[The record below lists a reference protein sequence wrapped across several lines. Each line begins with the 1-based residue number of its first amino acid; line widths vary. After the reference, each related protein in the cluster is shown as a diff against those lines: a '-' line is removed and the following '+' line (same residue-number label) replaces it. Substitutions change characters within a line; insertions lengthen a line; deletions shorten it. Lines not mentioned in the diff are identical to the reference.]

1 MILIHIRK
9 YKMERQLALEILL
22 KYQNNHSYLNITLN
36 HYFQQYSLTQTQKNF
51 ITRVVYG
58 TVTYQLYLDYI
69 IKQNITGRIKSFE
82 RMLLMMSL
90 YQMIYM
96 DAIPQYAIINEA
108 VNLAKQKGKRT
119 ANFINATL
127 RKLTH
132 YQLSFEG
139 LDDIERLSIETSH
152 PLWLIRLYI
161 KQYGK
166 ETAIE
171 ILNAN
176 NTIPKQSARVNT
188 LLTTVDDVLQIEGFS
203 PCALSMDGVYYDG
216 AIVNTYAY
224 KQGLITIQDESS
236 QLVARLLHPHNE
248 DYVLDMCASPGGKTT
263 HLAAL
268 MNNQGVIEAYD
279 LYEHKIKLIDQLCQR
294 LHITNIHTH
303 CYDSTKLLEIYH
315 EETFD
320 KILLDAP
327 CSGLGVI
334 KRKPEIKYHDSH
346 SLDELQEI
354 QQKLLENAYPILKKG
369 GNMVYSTCTLN
380 KKENEKQ
387 IQAFLSRHP
396 DMKIKEEKTILPT
409 ISDGFYMCLL
419 EKELK

>member
-1 MILIHIRK
+1 
-9 YKMERQLALEILL
+9 MERQLALEILL

-36 HYFQQYSLTQTQKNF
+36 HYFQQYPLTQTQKNF

-58 TVTYQLYLDYI
+58 TVTYQLYLDFI

-119 ANFINATL
+119 ANFINAAL

-132 YQLSFEG
+132 YQLSFDG

-152 PLWLIRLYI
+152 PLWLVKLYM

-188 LLTTVDDVLQIEGFS
+188 LLTTVDNILQIEGFS
-203 PCALSMDGVYYDG
+203 SCAISMDGVYYDG
-216 AIVNTYAY
+216 AIVNTDVY

-236 QLVARLLHPHNE
+236 QLVARLLHPHKE

-346 SLDELQEI
+346 NLDELQEI

-396 DMKIKEEKTILPT
+396 DMKIKEERTILPT

>member
-1 MILIHIRK
+1 
-9 YKMERQLALEILL
+9 MERQLALEILL
-22 KYQNNHSYLNITLN
+22 KYQNNLSYLNISLN
-36 HYFQQYSLTQTQKNF
+36 HYFHQYILTQSQKSF

-69 IKQNITGRIKSFE
+69 IRQNITGRIKSYE

-108 VNLAKQKGKRT
+108 VELAKQKGKRT
-119 ANFINATL
+119 ANFINAAL
-127 RKLTH
+127 RKLSH
-132 YQLSFEG
+132 YHISFDN
-139 LDDIERLSIETSH
+139 LDDIQRLSFETSH
-152 PLWLIRLYI
+152 PLWLVKLFM
-161 KQYGK
+161 KQYGQ
-166 ETAIE
+166 ETAIS
-171 ILNAN
+171 ILQAN
-176 NTIPKQSARVNT
+176 NTIPRQNARVNT
-188 LLTTVDDVLQIEGFS
+188 LLTTVDDILKIDGFS
-203 PCALSMDGVYYDG
+203 QSSLSVDGVYYEG
-216 AIVNTYAY
+216 AIVSTNAY

-236 QLVARLLHPHNE
+236 QLVARLLNPCKD
-248 DYVLDMCASPGGKTT
+248 DYVLDMCAAPGGKTT

-279 LYEHKIKLIDQLCQR
+279 LYDHKVDLINQLCDR
-294 LHITNIHTH
+294 LQVTNIHTH
-303 CYDSTKLLEIYH
+303 VYDSTQLLDIYH
-315 EETFD
+315 QETFD

-334 KRKPEIKYHDSH
+334 KRKPEIKYHESN
-346 SLDELQEI
+346 SLDELQKI
-354 QQKLLENAYPILKKG
+354 QEKLLENAYLILKKG

-387 IQAFLSRHP
+387 IQTFLSKHP
-396 DMKIKEEKTILPT
+396 DMKKLEEKTILPA

-419 EKELK
+419 EKDLK